1 MERIPVKEQFPE
13 DVDSRV
19 FNLYEKKEKI
29 YIRAQEGLF
38 QTIRL
43 FTGWPLLLGYF
54 LAPWLQIEGRQA
66 IFFDLPERQFHI
78 LWLTL
83 WPQDFVLLM
92 WTLAIAAFALFFVT
106 TLWGRVW
113 CGYTCPQTVWTAVFS
128 WAEQIT
134 EGERHQRINLDQT
147 PSFLSRNGRNRA
159 GWNKLWRRSL
169 KHLMWIGFAALTGI
183 TFVGYFYGIRH
194 LVSDALAWQLSLT
207 ATAWSVFFTLATYIN
222 AGWMREQV
230 CIYMCPYAR
239 FQSAMFD
246 KNTLIISYD
255 PSRGEQRGARKRG
268 SDYQAQGLG
277 DCIDCTLCVQ
287 VCPTGIDIRNG
298 LQYECIGCA
307 HCIDACDSIME
318 KMNYPKGL
326 ISYTTENKLAG
337 GTWTWKRPKLIGY
350 GTALLILAALFML
363 VLYLRT
369 PLSLDVIRDRGQ
381 LYQEVAGGRIENVY
395 TLKIINMSDST
406 LHYEL
411 QTEGLP
417 NPTLLPDVPIEVPAR
432 EMSEHVVRIQV
443 DPDQLRDFNTEFEFI
458 LSTADEVTGKR
469 LRTEAESRFFGPR
482 PLGSGR

>member
-159 GWNKLWRRSL
+159 PNS
-169 KHLMWIGFAALTGI
+169 F
-183 TFVGYFYGIRH
+183 
-194 LVSDALAWQLSLT
+194 S
-207 ATAWSVFFTLATYIN
+207 
-222 AGWMREQV
+222 
-230 CIYMCPYAR
+230 
-239 FQSAMFD
+239 
-246 KNTLIISYD
+246 
-255 PSRGEQRGARKRG
+255 SR
-268 SDYQAQGLG
+268 
-277 DCIDCTLCVQ
+277 
-287 VCPTGIDIRNG
+287 
-298 LQYECIGCA
+298 
-307 HCIDACDSIME
+307 
-318 KMNYPKGL
+318 
-326 ISYTTENKLAG
+326 
-337 GTWTWKRPKLIGY
+337 
-350 GTALLILAALFML
+350 
-363 VLYLRT
+363 
-369 PLSLDVIRDRGQ
+369 
-381 LYQEVAGGRIENVY
+381 
-395 TLKIINMSDST
+395 
-406 LHYEL
+406 
-411 QTEGLP
+411 
-417 NPTLLPDVPIEVPAR
+417 
-432 EMSEHVVRIQV
+432 
-443 DPDQLRDFNTEFEFI
+443 
-458 LSTADEVTGKR
+458 
-469 LRTEAESRFFGPR
+469 
-482 PLGSGR
+482 